1 MTSQPRTGLRI
12 VVADDERDMRAV
24 PPGDADP
31 PRATRSSGR
40 PRPAGSWSSSA
51 GTTHPDLVVTD
62 IKMPDLDGMEAAAEA
77 NRLRPV
83 PVVVISGHHEAALL
97 ERAAVDYVMAYLV
110 KPVKPTDLQAAVTLA
125 VSRFAHLQQARGEAA
140 DLRQALEDRKMI
152 ERAKGAVTRR
162 VGVPEDDAYRLMRK
176 VASDHNQKMVE
187 VARQILTAE
196 ETFRALE
203 AVPGR

>member
-12 VVADDERDMRAV
+12 VVADDERDMRQFLQEMLTHLGHTVVGTAETGRQLV
-24 PPGDADP
+24 EQCGT
-31 PRATRSSGR
+31 RA
-40 PRPAGSWSSSA
+40 
-51 GTTHPDLVVTD
+51 PDLIVTD
-62 IKMPDLDGMEAAAEA
+62 IKMPDLDGLEAAAEA
-77 NRLRPV
+77 NRIRPM
-83 PVVVISGHHEAALL
+83 PVVVISGHHEAPLL
-97 ERAAVDYVMAYLV
+97 ERASVDYVMTYLV

-125 VSRFAHLQQARGEAA
+125 VSRFANLQQARGEAA
-140 DLRQALEDRKMI
+140 ELRQALEDRKVV

-176 VASDHNQKMVE
+176 LASDHNKKMVD

-203 AVPGR
+203 ETPAR